1 MSPAVP
7 IEAMNARPG
16 DVIRARRL
24 AIAEMLGDLPDLNRA
39 GFAQEMDQF
48 EAAGAG
54 HRLEERGLKAVDAVL
69 GSQHG
74 SALACGRG
82 RHEPEDMA
90 VFARDLEGVR
100 HWATPGLGAIRG
112 I

>member
-1 MSPAVP
+1 
-7 IEAMNARPG
+7 
-16 DVIRARRL
+16 
-24 AIAEMLGDLPDLNRA
+24 
-39 GFAQEMDQF
+39 MDQF

-90 VFARDLEGVR
+90 VFARDLEGFDIGRLRAWELFVVYE
-100 HWATPGLGAIRG
+100 
-112 I
+112 